1 MLYWLNPIYTF
12 FPFFTYN
19 WYLEKSLKISPI
31 PTYTLSFLLSEI
43 FLHDTVFL
51 SWHYLFANGTVSL
64 VNHQNLCSV
73 LVQFSLVVQSCLFA
87 TPWCIVMAL
96 VYYSNHHLR
105 RSILSYLLRKPQ
117 MSWCR
122 YVIRCISLTWSV
134 EDVQVWKMPEIA
146 RVMEICAV
154 IKKEAFP
161 ELQKISAPNNE
172 KLQRSQFHLF
182 PGSIKTGG
190 AW

>member
-1 MLYWLNPIYTF
+1 
-12 FPFFTYN
+12 
-19 WYLEKSLKISPI
+19 
-31 PTYTLSFLLSEI
+31 
-43 FLHDTVFL
+43 
-51 SWHYLFANGTVSL
+51 
-64 VNHQNLCSV
+64 
-73 LVQFSLVVQSCLFA
+73 
-87 TPWCIVMAL
+87 MAL
-96 VYYSNHHLR
+96 VYNSNHHLR
-105 RSILSYLLRKPQ
+105 SILSYWLRKPQ

-122 YVIRCISLTWSV
+122 YVIRYISLTWSV

-182 PGSIKTGG
+182 PDSIMIGG
-190 AW
+190 AWYAVVHGVAKSRTWLSDFPFTFHFHVLEKEMATHSVFLPGESQGWGSLVGCHLWGRTESDTTEAT